1 MPHPLLSADA
11 ASPAGPWLFA
21 LPLLAGAAAVYLLL
35 PRPRAYPAWWGAALG
50 ALALVLAG
58 VLVLRVGAVSVESLL
73 FYAFSAAAVVGGALL
88 VTQHVPAR
96 AALSFTVVILSV
108 TGLFLLLAAPFLM
121 AATIIIYAGAIIVT
135 FLFVLMLAQQSGL
148 SDADDR
154 SREPALSVLTGL
166 LLAGAL
172 VYVLQLG
179 YEDNETVRAMDDFLA
194 RVRAEGGLTPERLGD
209 LSAPLRETPEAGA
222 RRPADRSELLAL
234 RGDVERLQAAGLEP
248 GPLKEQVEEAA
259 LRARNRHGFLQPGG
273 NDPLS
278 DQSGPPANLPPG
290 ELRYD
295 KQGRPRMP
303 ADNATYLGRSLF
315 TDYLLPVELG
325 GVLLLVAA
333 VGAIAIAHRRA
344 AAGRGP

>member
-1 MPHPLLSADA
+1 MVHPLIGTDA
-11 ASPAGPWLFA
+11 ANPSGLWLFP

-35 PRPRAYPAWWGAALG
+35 PRPRPHPAWWGGALG
-50 ALALVLAG
+50 AVALVLAG
-58 VLVLRVGAVSVESLL
+58 ALVLRVGAVSAENLL
-73 FYAFSAAAVVGGALL
+73 FYVFSGAAVVGGTLL
-88 VTQHVPAR
+88 VTQHIPAR

-121 AATIIIYAGAIIVT
+121 AATVIIYAGAIIVT

-154 SREPALSVLTGL
+154 SCEPALSVLTGL
-166 LLAGAL
+166 LLLGAL

-179 YEDNETVRAMDDFLA
+179 YEQNETVRAMDDVLA
-194 RVRAEGGLTPERLGD
+194 RVRAAGNLTPEQLGE
-209 LSAPLRETPEAGA
+209 LTGPLRDALESDG
-222 RRPADRSELLAL
+222 RGSADRGELLAL
-234 RGDVERLQAAGLEP
+234 QGQLDN
-248 GPLKEQVEEAA
+248 
-259 LRARNRHGFLQPGG
+259 LRARGLPPDRLRRQAEDAVLQARHRHGFLQPGG
-273 NDPLS
+273 GDRLS
-278 DQSGPPANLPPG
+278 DQSGPPANLPAG
-290 ELRYD
+290 EVRYGWD
-295 KQGRPRMP
+295 GRARMP

-344 AAGRGP
+344 GSGRVP